1 MLARGGN
8 LEQQLPQSEYG
19 AGGEED
25 SYWRPGR
32 DVDCVIVAI
41 VDKQTCSRR
50 HRRRRRRRRSSNT
63 CASVSCATTEMTM
76 TMALGLFGRERR
88 MRRSHE
94 AQLSAAL

>member
-1 MLARGGN
+1 MLARGGS
-8 LEQQLPQSEYG
+8 LEQQLPQAECG
-19 AGGEED
+19 AGQWGQED

-32 DVDCVIVAI
+32 DVDCVIFAI

-50 HRRRRRRRRSSNT
+50 HRRRRSSNT

-88 MRRSHE
+88 MRYVHV